1 MARFRIVYESQR
13 FVATYYFTVVQE
25 SSYCYWPDEEGK
37 QIVSGSLKVK
47 LVKVRG
53 HGDIVERRMEVTTN
67 DCISTDILVVRMIQL
82 TSWPLQGLPHPSA
95 IMTLIEKLT
104 NVLMRA
110 SSKQTVIVCK

>member
-1 MARFRIVYESQR
+1 MARFRIAFESQS
-13 FVATYYFTVVQE
+13 FVAVYFAVVQE
-25 SSYCYWPDEEGK
+25 SSYCYWPEEEGK

-53 HGDIVERRMEVTTN
+53 HGDIVERRMEVTTI
-67 DCISTDILVVRMIQL
+67 DCISTDILMVRMIQL

-95 IMTLIEKLT
+95 IMTLIERLT